1 MHAVPTSNEAVQGGN
16 SKQGTPSE
24 VHNAVANSQVNPMTA
39 QEGHSPPKQTR
50 PNTHSTVAGDPEKQY
65 LRPSIQAAHRGR
77 NQGGDDEQRVPV
89 ASQIDLTGT
98 APQHSSV
105 WANIRSDA
113 SPDALQI
120 NNITTKWKDRL
131 AQHCCICNNW
141 ALDKSSVKCHLIRMH
156 AQEWYRVAEAVA
168 DACKAHKHLFVR
180 DTECQLCLKKVYGVE
195 RHALQCPVLFQAS
208 FMSCLA
214 KAPSAA
220 PDIWHR
226 LIELTTETCQS

>member
-1 MHAVPTSNEAVQGGN
+1 
-16 SKQGTPSE
+16 
-24 VHNAVANSQVNPMTA
+24 MTA
-39 QEGHSPPKQTR
+39 QETHPSREEGHSPPKQTR
-50 PNTHSTVAGDPEKQY
+50 PNTHSTEGAEQDVAGDPEKQY
-65 LRPSIQAAHRGR
+65 LHPSTQAAHRGR

-105 WANIRSDA
+105 WANIRSDT

-214 KAPSAA
+214 KAPWRRQTYGTGS
-220 PDIWHR
+220 
-226 LIELTTETCQS
+226 